1 MPKIDY
7 DGLEMVKGRYVPSL
21 EAYTK
26 SMTDDYVNSAVG
38 DKAGLTQFG
47 VNRAVLEPGVTT
59 SMRHWHVNQDEFV
72 IVVEGTVTLI
82 DDDGAHEMHAGDCA
96 GFKAGVAN
104 GHHIINKSEK
114 VAILFEI
121 GIRTAAETVY
131 YSDHDLMVTKAD
143 GDYHFT
149 TKDGEKLLD

>member
-1 MPKIDY
+1 MD
-7 DGLEMVKGRYVPSL
+7 
-21 EAYTK
+21 
-26 SMTDDYVNSAVG
+26 

-47 VNRAVLEPGVTT
+47 VNDTVLESGSGK

-82 DDDGAHEMHAGDCA
+82 DDDGEHQLHAGDCA
-96 GFKAGVAN
+96 GFKAGDAN

-121 GIRTAAETVY
+121 GTRTDLEIVH
-131 YSDHDLMVTKAD
+131 YSAHDLICIIDRTKTDGMFTFTDKAGRLIVT
-143 GDYHFT
+143 
-149 TKDGEKLLD
+149 

>member
-7 DGLEMVKGRYVPSL
+7 NTLEMAKGRYLPSL
-21 EAYTK
+21 VAYTK
-26 SMTDDYVNSAVG
+26 GITDNYVKGAVG

-47 VNRAVLEPGVTT
+47 VNRAVLEPGAGT

-82 DDDGAHEMHAGDCA
+82 DDHGEYQLHAGDCA
-96 GFKAGVAN
+96 GFKAGDAN
-104 GHHIINKSEK
+104 GHHIINKSNK

-121 GIRTAAETVY
+121 GTRIDTETDY
-131 YSDHDLMVTKAD
+131 YADHDLMVTQT
-143 GDYHFT
+143 GDN
-149 TKDGEKLLD
+149 

>member
-7 DGLEMVKGRYVPSL
+7 ITLEMAKGRYLPSL
-21 EAYTK
+21 VAY
-26 SMTDDYVNSAVG
+26 SQGITDNYVKGAVG

-47 VNRAVLEPGVTT
+47 VNRAVLEPGAGT

-82 DDDGAHEMHAGDCA
+82 DDDGEHQLHAGDCA
-96 GFKAGVAN
+96 GFKAGDAN
-104 GHHIINKSEK
+104 GHHIINKSDK

-121 GIRTAAETVY
+121 GTRTDIETAY
-131 YSDHDLMVTKAD
+131 YADHDLMVTKTD
-143 GDYHFT
+143 DNYHFT
-149 TKDGEKLLD
+149 TKSGEKLTD

>member
-7 DGLEMVKGRYVPSL
+7 ITLEMAKGRYLPSL
-21 EAYTK
+21 AAYSK
-26 SMTDDYVNSAVG
+26 GITDNYVKGAVG
-38 DKAGLTQFG
+38 DKVGLTQFG
-47 VNRAVLEPGVTT
+47 VNRAVLEPGAGT

-82 DDDGAHEMHAGDCA
+82 DDDGEHHLHAGDCA
-96 GFKAGVAN
+96 GFKAGDAN
-104 GHHIINKSEK
+104 GHHIINKSDK

-121 GIRTAAETVY
+121 GTRTDTETTY
-131 YSDHDLMVTKAD
+131 YADRNLMVTKRD

-149 TKDGEKLLD
+149 SKSGEKLPD